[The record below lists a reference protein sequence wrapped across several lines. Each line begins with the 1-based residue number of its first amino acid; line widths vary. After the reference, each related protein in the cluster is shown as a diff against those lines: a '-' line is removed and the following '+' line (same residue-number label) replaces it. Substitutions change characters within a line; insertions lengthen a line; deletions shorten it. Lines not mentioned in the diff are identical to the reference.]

1 MAQALTV
8 ACLAAV
14 AGLLLAERFA
24 WPFVRAVFKLGASSA
39 FVLVAL
45 SLGATDSAY
54 GRWVLAALV
63 LAWVGDAALL
73 SRQRGAFLAGLGA
86 FLLAHVCFSLAFFAE
101 AFSIGALV
109 VALAPALVTGIAIAH
124 WLWPHLGASYKA
136 PVAAYVA
143 AILFMCAAAAG
154 YGAATGRWQ
163 VLLGAVMFAASDV
176 AVARDRFV
184 VRNFGNKAW
193 GLPAYYGA
201 QLILAWS
208 VASAAPGFG

>member
-1 MAQALTV
+1 MPQAFTV

-14 AGLLLAERFA
+14 AGLLLAERLA
-24 WPFVRAVFKLGASSA
+24 RPVARAVFKLGASAA

-45 SLGATDSAY
+45 SLDAAASGY

-63 LAWVGDAALL
+63 LGWVGDAALL
-73 SRQRGAFLAGLGA
+73 SRRRGAFLAGLGA
-86 FLLAHVCFSLAFFAE
+86 FLVAHLCYALAFVSG
-101 AFSIGALV
+101 AFSVAAFAI
-109 VALAPALVTGIAIAH
+109 ALAPALGAGIVIWR
-124 WLWPHLGASYKA
+124 WLWPHLVAAYRG
-136 PVAAYVA
+136 PVAGYVA

-163 VLLGAVMFAASDV
+163 VLLGAVLFAASDV

-184 VRNFGNKAW
+184 AKGFRNKAW
-193 GLPAYYGA
+193 GSPAYYLA

-208 VASAAPGFG
+208 VASAA